1 MIAIIDYGMGNLRSV
16 QKAFEKIDVTA
27 RIVPFPRDLE
37 RAHGIV
43 LPGVGAFGQAMNN
56 LRAIGWDVA
65 LRESVARGMPLLG
78 ICLGMQLL
86 FESSEEMGQH
96 EGLGIL
102 RGAVKRFDGT
112 LKVPQ
117 MGWNQLHIVGV
128 KNVGAK
134 NGAKNVGAKNG
145 AKNVGAKNGAKNVG
159 AKNISPLLRDIADGS
174 YAFFVHSY
182 YCAPRD
188 ESVILATTDYGIEF
202 ASVVGY
208 ENVFGA
214 QFHPEKSQSVGLKM
228 LENFARIVMRET

>member
-1 MIAIIDYGMGNLRSV
+1 MIAIVDYGMGNLRSV
-16 QKAFEKIDVTA
+16 QKAFEKIGATA
-27 RIVPFPRDLE
+27 RIVPFPRDIE
-37 RAHGIV
+37 NARGIV
-43 LPGVGAFGQAMNN
+43 LPGVGAFGQAMEN

-65 LRESVARGMPLLG
+65 LRDAVKRGVPFIG

-102 RGAVKRFDGT
+102 RGEVKRFNGD

-117 MGWNQLHIVGV
+117 MGWNQMRITQP
-128 KNVGAK
+128 
-134 NGAKNVGAKNG
+134 
-145 AKNVGAKNGAKNVG
+145 
-159 AKNISPLLRDIADGS
+159 SPLLRDVADGS

-188 ESVILATTDYGIEF
+188 AAMVVATTDYGIEF
-202 ASVVGY
+202 ASVVANG
-208 ENVFGA
+208 NVFGA

-228 LENFARIVMRET
+228 LENFAAITNLW

>member
-1 MIAIIDYGMGNLRSV
+1 MIAIVDYGMGNLRSV
-16 QKAFEKIDVTA
+16 QKAFEKIGATA

-37 RAHGIV
+37 KARGIV

-65 LRESVARGMPLLG
+65 LRESVTRGMPLLG

-102 RGAVKRFDGT
+102 PGTVKRFRGEV
-112 LKVPQ
+112 KVPQ
-117 MGWNQLHIVGV
+117 MGWNQIHIRQPSV
-128 KNVGAK
+128 
-134 NGAKNVGAKNG
+134 
-145 AKNVGAKNGAKNVG
+145 
-159 AKNISPLLRDIADGS
+159 LLREVADGS

-182 YCAPRD
+182 YCAPSD
-188 ESVILATTDYGIEF
+188 KAMVLATTDYGIEF
-202 ASVVGY
+202 ASVVGRG
-208 ENVFGA
+208 NVFGA

-228 LENFARIVMRET
+228 LANFAEFIERDTQHMFRAA

>member
-1 MIAIIDYGMGNLRSV
+1 MIAIVDYGMGNLRSV
-16 QKAFEKIDVTA
+16 QKAFEKIGVTA

-37 RAHGIV
+37 RARGIV

-56 LRAIGWDVA
+56 LRAIGWDIA
-65 LRESVARGMPLLG
+65 LREAVARDVPLLG

-102 RGAVKRFDGT
+102 RGAVKRFKGD

-117 MGWNQLHIVGV
+117 MGWNQLHIVG
-128 KNVGAK
+128 
-134 NGAKNVGAKNG
+134 
-145 AKNVGAKNGAKNVG
+145 AKNVG
-159 AKNISPLLRDIADGS
+159 AKNISPLWAKNISPLLRDIPDGS

-202 ASVVGY
+202 ASVVGQG
-208 ENVFGA
+208 NVFGA

-228 LENFARIVMRET
+228 LANFAELVERNTQHVFRAA

>member
-16 QKAFEKIDVTA
+16 QKAFEKIGVTA

-134 NGAKNVGAKNG
+134 N
-145 AKNVGAKNGAKNVG
+145 VGAKNGAKNVG

-208 ENVFGA
+208 QNVFGA